1 MVKITD
7 KPIGGPRPF
16 SLSKITAI
24 IGELG
29 LRGAI
34 VGTLLFLLRLWR
46 SWWWDWS
53 HNVTTRHRIP
63 LSKLDITGPSAT
75 YARFYE
81 PSDTKCLPA
90 LLRRLNIQYS
100 EFVFIDFGAGQGKTM
115 LLAAEFP
122 FKRVLGVEISPML
135 SRQARANCESFRGKR
150 QANSLEVQ
158 CGDVAEFIFPNVPL
172 VIYMFN
178 PFSEELIPRM
188 LMNVAQSISMW
199 PREVFLIYYNPLHS
213 HAIQGCRAFELCF
226 EGTDEWDYRKLR
238 YNVFRAT
245 KSRLNDA
252 GTGQF
257 VAEKRSDKCRITRTE
272 NVKA

>member
-7 KPIGGPRPF
+7 KPIRGPRPF

-24 IGELG
+24 IGEMG

-34 VGTLLFLLRLWR
+34 VGTLLFLLRFWR
-46 SWWWDWS
+46 SWWWDRS

-63 LSKLDITGPSAT
+63 LSDLDITGPSAT

-135 SRQARANCESFRGKR
+135 SKQARANCESFRGKR
-150 QANSLEVQ
+150 QACNSLEVR
-158 CGDVAEFIFPNVPL
+158 CGDAAEFTFPNVPL

-178 PFSEELIPRM
+178 PFSEEIISRM
-188 LMNVAQSISMW
+188 LMNLAQSISMR
-199 PREVFLIYYNPLHS
+199 PREVFLIYYNPLHC
-213 HAIQGCRAFELCF
+213 HAIQSCRAFELCF

-245 KSRLNDA
+245 KSGLSDAAAGRLARLKSDPISA
-252 GTGQF
+252 G
-257 VAEKRSDKCRITRTE
+257 
-272 NVKA
+272 